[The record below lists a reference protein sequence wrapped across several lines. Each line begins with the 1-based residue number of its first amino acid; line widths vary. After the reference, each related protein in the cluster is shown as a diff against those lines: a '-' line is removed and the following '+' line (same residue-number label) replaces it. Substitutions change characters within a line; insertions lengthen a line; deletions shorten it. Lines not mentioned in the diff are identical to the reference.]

1 MAARPAQPTGFA
13 HGTPSLG
20 TPAPGAADAAAPGAS
35 GGGSRRKGHQGYWQ
49 SPCTVQRQRGSAPA
63 QRRDP
68 ARAPGPGAL
77 AAAFPRT
84 SPRGAPTYTALDA
97 GGTALGG
104 GPLGGVRDRS
114 LVAFLLRSGPGMAAP
129 GVVESQ
135 GQRWNC
141 ARGVEP
147 KLQVHNAKAKML
159 MDVVLDT
166 PREKAGTKHHE

>member
-1 MAARPAQPTGFA
+1 MAARPAQPSGFA

-68 ARAPGPGAL
+68 GAPGPGAL

-141 ARGVEP
+141 AQGM
-147 KLQVHNAKAKML
+147 QVHNARAKMP

-166 PREKAGTKHHE
+166 PREKDRTKHHD